1 MSVPGGAGRGGAV
14 VQPCARC
21 GSRWAVQ
28 GTPMHWCPRCRGVLL
43 SPGPV
48 DAPPERRNYRWVARP
63 PGRRPRGSA
72 RAAAPASAGT
82 PGYAE
87 VPRWGLRDSPPA
99 PAADRRGRLARLA
112 DRVAGL
118 LVLTA
123 VLFALAAVAEIGRYL
138 ILLRN
143 RTRLI
148 PRALLV
154 VSDVSLYLLAGFAL
168 LAALV
173 TAIALVGWLI
183 RARRTAYAAAGEQDP
198 RPVWMVLCGCLVPV
212 VNLLWPGVF
221 LTELARRADP
231 RALRA
236 VRIWWCAWVF
246 DGVLVVVALCWHTAD
261 SLQARADGVMISAYT
276 DLAAA
281 AVALLSLWVVRRC
294 EGRDLRG
301 RARQPRRWVPA
312 AGPAAVLIEPVH
324 AVGESAGRAPSTPV
338 GDDRAATG
346 ATPGAA
352 EQEEVMAK

>member
-1 MSVPGGAGRGGAV
+1 MSAPRGGAM

-28 GTPMHWCPRCRGVLL
+28 GAPMHWCPRCRGVLL

-63 PGRRPRGSA
+63 PGRRPRPSA
-72 RAAAPASAGT
+72 RPVSPPVAG
-82 PGYAE
+82 PPRYQE
-87 VPRWGLRDSPPA
+87 IPRWGLHDSRSEPA
-99 PAADRRGRLARLA
+99 PVVPGRLARLST
-112 DRVAGL
+112 RVAGL

-123 VLFALAAVAEIGRYL
+123 VLFVLAAVAEIGRYL

-148 PRALLV
+148 PQPLLLA
-154 VSDVSLYLLAGFAL
+154 SDLSLYVLAGCAL
-168 LAALV
+168 LAALL
-173 TAIALVGWLI
+173 TAVALTGWLI
-183 RARRTAYAAAGEQDP
+183 RARRNAYAAVGEQDP
-198 RPVWMVLCGCLVPV
+198 RPGPMVWCGCLIPV

-221 LTELARRADP
+221 LTELARRGEP

-236 VRIWWCAWVF
+236 VRIWWCAWVL

-281 AVALLSLWVVRRC
+281 AVAVLSLWVVRRC

-301 RARQPRRWVPA
+301 RERQLRRWVPA
-312 AGPAAVLIEPVH
+312 SGPAAVVIEPVH
-324 AVGESAGRAPSTPV
+324 RVGESADRAPEPGV
-338 GDDRAATG
+338 GDDSDADRAASDP
-346 ATPGAA
+346 APGAA

>member
-1 MSVPGGAGRGGAV
+1 MGAPGSGAV

-28 GTPMHWCPRCRGVLL
+28 GAPMHWCPRCRGVLL

-63 PGRRPRGSA
+63 PGRRPRPGGA
-72 RAAAPASAGT
+72 RPPVPAPGGT
-82 PGYAE
+82 PGYPDM
-87 VPRWGLRDSPPA
+87 PRWGLRDASPEPA
-99 PAADRRGRLARLA
+99 RQERGRLARLA

-148 PRALLV
+148 PQALLV

-168 LAALV
+168 LTALV
-173 TAIALVGWLI
+173 TAVALVGWLI
-183 RARRTAYAAAGEQDP
+183 RVRRAAYAAAGERDP
-198 RPVWMVLCGCLVPV
+198 WPVPMLLCGCLIPV

-221 LTELARRADP
+221 LTELARRTDP

-236 VRIWWCAWVF
+236 VRIWWCAWIL
-246 DGVLVVVALCWHTAD
+246 DGVLVVAALCWHAAD
-261 SLQARADGVMISAYT
+261 SLQARADGVMLSAWT

-301 RARQPRRWVPA
+301 RKRQPQRWVPA
-312 AGPAAVLIEPVH
+312 TGPAAVLIEPVH
-324 AVGESAGRAPSTPV
+324 RTGEAAGRAPEAEV

-346 ATPGAA
+346 AAPGTA